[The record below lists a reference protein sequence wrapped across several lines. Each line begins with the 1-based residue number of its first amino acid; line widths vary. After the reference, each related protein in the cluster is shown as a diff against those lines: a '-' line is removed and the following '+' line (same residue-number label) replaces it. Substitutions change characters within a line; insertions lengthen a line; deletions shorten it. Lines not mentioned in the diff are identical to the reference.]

1 MKKQNFC
8 CVDNLSV
15 LIPYR
20 DLEKL
25 LEVGNKIEQIESSSR
40 RMEQMY
46 GAMRTQYVELLQ
58 KVAEIEKY
66 L

>member
-1 MKKQNFC
+1 MNKQNFC